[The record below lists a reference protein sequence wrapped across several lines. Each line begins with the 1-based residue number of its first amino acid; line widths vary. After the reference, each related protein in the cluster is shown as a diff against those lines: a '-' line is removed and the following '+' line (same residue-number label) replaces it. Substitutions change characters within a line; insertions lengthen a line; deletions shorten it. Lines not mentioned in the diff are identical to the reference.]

1 MILMECNNIV
11 LGSFLYFFKN
21 FLTLVWIVGPIL
33 AIISLTINI
42 IQMLREPENKKTPK
56 KIWNSVVA
64 LVVLFMIPTII
75 NAAMALVDDKSEISA
90 CWKGDI
96 TKPDTNASYI
106 NPYTDEQQSIISDPS
121 GYEVGS
127 GGGSGSADDMQV
139 TSCGN
144 LEYCNKFLT
153 SCYNNSRRLSDA
165 IAKYQPPV
173 EYNYGDSKKTWA
185 EAIKAAQNRK
195 LVATTCVV
203 PTNWCVTDAI
213 GKHKTLNSVGY
224 GGFQG
229 YSGPITNYTKQYK
242 FNCTMSVKTAIQ
254 KGMILPGDIIGV
266 KAHTF
271 SIYSVDQKTGS
282 AVVFDGGHRFTT
294 TCKKTR
300 CSTMI
305 NYSARSNAS
314 MKLCQLIRWVK

>member
-1 MILMECNNIV
+1 
-11 LGSFLYFFKN
+11 
-21 FLTLVWIVGPIL
+21 
-33 AIISLTINI
+33 
-42 IQMLREPENKKTPK
+42 MLREPENKKTPK

-90 CWKGDI
+90 CWKGDVA
-96 TKPDTNASYI
+96 KPDTNASYI
-106 NPYTDEQQSIISDPS
+106 NPYTDEQQAIISDPS

-127 GGGSGSADDMQV
+127 GGGGGSADDMQV

-242 FNCTMSVKTAIQ
+242 FNCIAYPLS
-254 KGMILPGDIIGV
+254 
-266 KAHTF
+266 
-271 SIYSVDQKTGS
+271 SGS
-282 AVVFDGGHRFTT
+282 AVSLYLLVYLIKKCQFFVPNITFLTLFCTLKLNTKCKFSQNVVNCKVFFIFF
-294 TCKKTR
+294 
-300 CSTMI
+300 I
-305 NYSARSNAS
+305 NKI
-314 MKLCQLIRWVK
+314 MV